1 MENIYKTDEE
11 SMGLLKHSKE
21 LYQLL
26 LLELQSVLFE
36 YDIAADVLY
45 YSMLLPK
52 HVRKEV
58 KIEKYKEKMIEHVH
72 ADFRE
77 KVMKI
82 ILQAGQASEN
92 NNLEFKADLF
102 GTGYRWYRTI
112 YKSLVDNSLKNQW
125 LIGRIDDI
133 NEEKLARQ
141 ELVESVSRDIL
152 TKLYNRKTTEKL
164 IDEQL
169 RRLPEGEK
177 GILVLLDVD
186 DFKQLN
192 DQMGHLKGDEFL
204 KRATQKVKDCFRGED
219 IIGRIGGDVFVVFLH
234 GDFHIDDVERKASSI
249 MELFSTVQVAT
260 YKKITC
266 SIGIAVTSSRMSTYT
281 SLMENADKVLHKAKA
296 RGKSRYIIYEK

>member
-1 MENIYKTDEE
+1 MENTYKTDEKSIE
-11 SMGLLKHSKE
+11 LLKHSEE

-45 YSMLLPK
+45 YSMLLPE

-58 KIEKYKEKMIEHVH
+58 KIENYKKKMVECVH

-82 ILQAGQASEN
+82 ILQAGQASESN
-92 NNLEFKADLF
+92 VLEFKANLF
-102 GTGYRWYRTI
+102 GAGYRWYRTS
-112 YKSLVDNSLKNQW
+112 YRSLADGDIKNQW
-125 LIGRIDDI
+125 IIGRIDDI
-133 NEEKLARQ
+133 NEEKVARQ
-141 ELVESVSRDIL
+141 ELVESTSLDIL
-152 TKLYNRKTTEKL
+152 TKLYNQKATEKL

-169 RRLPEGEK
+169 RLLPKGEK

-204 KRATQKVKDCFRGED
+204 KRATQKIRDCFREED
-219 IIGRIGGDVFVVFLH
+219 IIGRIGGNLFAIFLH
-234 GDFHIDDVERKASSI
+234 GDFHIDDVERKASSV

-266 SIGIAVTSSRMSTYT
+266 SIGIAVTGSRMATYT
-281 SLMENADKVLHKAKA
+281 SLMANADTVLYKAKA
-296 RGKSRYIIYEK
+296 RGKSRYMIYEK

>member
-152 TKLYNRKTTEKL
+152 TKLYNRKTTEK
-164 IDEQL
+164 
-169 RRLPEGEK
+169 
-177 GILVLLDVD
+177 
-186 DFKQLN
+186 
-192 DQMGHLKGDEFL
+192 
-204 KRATQKVKDCFRGED
+204 
-219 IIGRIGGDVFVVFLH
+219 
-234 GDFHIDDVERKASSI
+234 
-249 MELFSTVQVAT
+249 
-260 YKKITC
+260 
-266 SIGIAVTSSRMSTYT
+266 
-281 SLMENADKVLHKAKA
+281 
-296 RGKSRYIIYEK
+296 